1 MDTFDPRYQLEA
13 EEPRRQA
20 FVHQEIQFTLQAL
33 ERLACRLRPPAQAPA
48 ARPVPISG
56 TPG

>member
-20 FVHQEIQFTLQAL
+20 LVHQEIPFTLQAL
-33 ERLACRLRPPAQAPA
+33 ERLACRLRPPA
-48 ARPVPISG
+48 
-56 TPG
+56 